1 MKILVPT
8 KRVPST
14 DEAVR
19 IRPDGSGIEDAG
31 LAYMINPFDAI
42 ALEEALHIREQRG
55 SDVEVIA
62 VGIGNADFESELRTA
77 LAMGADRALRVDFD
91 GSLDPWS
98 VAQVLAAVVR
108 REKPNLVLMG
118 KQAVDDDANQA
129 GQMLAGVLDW
139 PQATFASKIE
149 FVEPARLSVA
159 RETDRG
165 LETILIQLPAV
176 ITTDLRPER
185 AALCFA
191 ARPDE
196 SEEAANRNDFMPGSR
211 RIARTKGAAC
221 APRTSHHRSDMRARR
236 RRGRTCAQASIR
248 GESNLSAGRALLR
261 RTMTILVVAEHDG
274 TKVRSG
280 VYSALTVA
288 RDLAKNSG
296 DNVELLVLGSGLDS
310 VAADAARFAHVS
322 SLTIRC

>member
-1 MKILVPT
+1 VKILVPT

-14 DEAVR
+14 DEGVR

-62 VGIGNADFESELRTA
+62 VGIGDVDFESELRTA
-77 LAMGADRALRVDFD
+77 LAMGADRALRIDFD
-91 GSLDPWS
+91 GCLDPWS
-98 VAQVLAAVVR
+98 VAQVLAAVVQ

-129 GQMLAGVLDW
+129 GQMLAGLLDW

-176 ITTDLRPER
+176 ITTDLRLNEPRYASLPALMKAKKRLIETISCQDLGVSPEPKVR
-185 AALCFA
+185 LV
-191 ARPDE
+191 RLEQVTLD
-196 SEEAANRNDFMPGSR
+196 
-211 RIARTKGAAC
+211 
-221 APRTSHHRSDMRARR
+221 
-236 RRGRTCAQASIR
+236 RTCER
-248 GESNLSAGRALLR
+248 
-261 RTMTILVVAEHDG
+261 V
-274 TKVRSG
+274 
-280 VYSALTVA
+280 
-288 RDLAKNSG
+288 
-296 DNVELLVLGSGLDS
+296 
-310 VAADAARFAHVS
+310 ADAAELVRKLRYEAKV
-322 SLTIRC
+322 I